1 MPGACSQSGHVTYS
15 AQQMA
20 FYKMVQNRAERIEA
34 ARNHGALEYKPS
46 RNPMR
51 AEKTPRPK
59 DYRCFDFSVPTGRKD
74 LKEWERWEYPEIDMG
89 LMGKFKSQ
97 QHTYESFIS
106 QHNDYKRKLAEK
118 QIEDKAKEL
127 EEEQRKGEATQRA
140 ALEASKAARSVQP
153 PKGLWGSDQQQG
165 SSTTASLSSLLGDE
179 YNMLFGTDTKKMTKK
194 GTQGKRV
201 PRLPLGSDDNPD
213 SPTRLKIS
221 EYRMISGLTPE
232 AVAKWRAKRAAE
244 FVTKQKHPLDPPT
257 ARLLVDKP
265 FVVTFPRG
273 GVEPKEPVSIKK
285 IPPPANKYA
294 TEAVINTARLQDG
307 LKSLMG
313 ELARTEMQLERE
325 ELKLALKN
333 KTRTF

>member
-1 MPGACSQSGHVTYS
+1 
-15 AQQMA
+15 MA

-59 DYRCFDFSVPTGRKD
+59 DYRCFDFSIPTGRKD

-127 EEEQRKGEATQRA
+127 EEEQRKGDATQRA
-140 ALEASKAARSVQP
+140 ALEASKAARSVLP